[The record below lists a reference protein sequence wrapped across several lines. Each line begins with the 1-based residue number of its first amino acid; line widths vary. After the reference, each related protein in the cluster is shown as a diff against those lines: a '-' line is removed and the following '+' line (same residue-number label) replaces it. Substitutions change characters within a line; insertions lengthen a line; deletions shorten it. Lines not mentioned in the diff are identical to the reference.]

1 MVNATLAISV
11 ISIPIFTK
19 TFSNKDRHNIRF
31 SELSKIVEVSK
42 NNKNQDYYV
51 SKNAFVNK
59 NKFYV
64 SFDLVNAFYFSSI
77 SIFKKIFIKNYD
89 PTKVLNSKFSNY
101 VINSVIENKKWNNNN
116 DYFIYDLETKP
127 IVSYKNNELLELI
140 NNEIYVKNIDLD
152 AINNIRNL
160 INKLEWDKL
169 VLSSKEID
177 LIEILSGKNNKIIQ
191 YLRRDWKY
199 LLNNNVQLQ
208 NLIINKFGLEFWNL
222 LNDFYDVYSFNAYLN
237 IDIKNANFYFEK
249 DVKTNDEYDFANK
262 INDIDKEYLKKH
274 FANFIND
281 KVFFNNNKSTR
292 FYVNLID
299 FQKVFN
305 NINNQLDW
313 ENFIEENATS
323 LNNINRILTDIY
335 SFSNE
340 FNTIEK
346 IKLLSNSSITKY
358 YKDILTPILELDPS
372 LNLIY
377 TFLLLLIISITI
389 PLTIFRSIKGEI

>member
-1 MVNATLAISV
+1 
-11 ISIPIFTK
+11 
-19 TFSNKDRHNIRF
+19 
-31 SELSKIVEVSK
+31 
-42 NNKNQDYYV
+42 
-51 SKNAFVNK
+51 
-59 NKFYV
+59 
-64 SFDLVNAFYFSSI
+64 
-77 SIFKKIFIKNYD
+77 
-89 PTKVLNSKFSNY
+89 
-101 VINSVIENKKWNNNN
+101 
-116 DYFIYDLETKP
+116 DLETKP

-249 DVKTNDEYDFANK
+249 DVKTNDEYDFDNK

-281 KVFFNNNKSTR
+281 KVFFNNNKSKR
-292 FYVNLID
+292 FSINLID
-299 FQKVFN
+299 FQKVFK

>member
-1 MVNATLAISV
+1 
-11 ISIPIFTK
+11 
-19 TFSNKDRHNIRF
+19 
-31 SELSKIVEVSK
+31 
-42 NNKNQDYYV
+42 
-51 SKNAFVNK
+51 
-59 NKFYV
+59 
-64 SFDLVNAFYFSSI
+64 
-77 SIFKKIFIKNYD
+77 
-89 PTKVLNSKFSNY
+89 
-101 VINSVIENKKWNNNN
+101 
-116 DYFIYDLETKP
+116 
-127 IVSYKNNELLELI
+127 
-140 NNEIYVKNIDLD
+140 
-152 AINNIRNL
+152 
-160 INKLEWDKL
+160 
-169 VLSSKEID
+169 
-177 LIEILSGKNNKIIQ
+177 
-191 YLRRDWKY
+191 
-199 LLNNNVQLQ
+199 
-208 NLIINKFGLEFWNL
+208 FWNL

-249 DVKTNDEYDFANK
+249 DVKTNDEYDFDNK

-281 KVFFNNNKSTR
+281 KVFFNNNKSKR
-292 FYVNLID
+292 FSINLID
-299 FQKVFN
+299 FQKVFK

>member
-1 MVNATLAISV
+1 
-11 ISIPIFTK
+11 
-19 TFSNKDRHNIRF
+19 
-31 SELSKIVEVSK
+31 
-42 NNKNQDYYV
+42 
-51 SKNAFVNK
+51 
-59 NKFYV
+59 
-64 SFDLVNAFYFSSI
+64 
-77 SIFKKIFIKNYD
+77 
-89 PTKVLNSKFSNY
+89 
-101 VINSVIENKKWNNNN
+101 NN

-249 DVKTNDEYDFANK
+249 DVKTNDEYDFDNK

>member
-1 MVNATLAISV
+1 
-11 ISIPIFTK
+11 
-19 TFSNKDRHNIRF
+19 
-31 SELSKIVEVSK
+31 
-42 NNKNQDYYV
+42 
-51 SKNAFVNK
+51 
-59 NKFYV
+59 
-64 SFDLVNAFYFSSI
+64 
-77 SIFKKIFIKNYD
+77 
-89 PTKVLNSKFSNY
+89 
-101 VINSVIENKKWNNNN
+101 
-116 DYFIYDLETKP
+116 
-127 IVSYKNNELLELI
+127 
-140 NNEIYVKNIDLD
+140 
-152 AINNIRNL
+152 INNIRNL

-249 DVKTNDEYDFANK
+249 DVKTNDEYDFDNK

-281 KVFFNNNKSTR
+281 KVFFNNNKSKR
-292 FYVNLID
+292 FSINLID
-299 FQKVFN
+299 FQKVFK

>member
-1 MVNATLAISV
+1 
-11 ISIPIFTK
+11 
-19 TFSNKDRHNIRF
+19 
-31 SELSKIVEVSK
+31 
-42 NNKNQDYYV
+42 
-51 SKNAFVNK
+51 
-59 NKFYV
+59 
-64 SFDLVNAFYFSSI
+64 
-77 SIFKKIFIKNYD
+77 
-89 PTKVLNSKFSNY
+89 
-101 VINSVIENKKWNNNN
+101 
-116 DYFIYDLETKP
+116 FIYDLETKP

-249 DVKTNDEYDFANK
+249 DVKTNDEYDFDNK

-281 KVFFNNNKSTR
+281 KVFFNNNKSKR
-292 FYVNLID
+292 FSINLID
-299 FQKVFN
+299 FQKVFK